1 MMSSIDMN
9 LSVRKTIKIKT
20 DSSKVWDALTNP
32 KMMKKYLF
40 DTNVKSDWKIG
51 SKISFEGKY
60 QGKKFKDK
68 GIIQKFDKEK
78 LFQYTYLSEFSG
90 LEDKGE
96 NYSIVTFEL
105 TPENKMTKLMITQ
118 RGFVDKKA
126 QEHSD
131 KGWRIVLRTIKNIL
145 EQN

>member
-1 MMSSIDMN
+1 MNTIDKN
-9 LSVRKTIKIKT
+9 LSVRKTIKINV
-20 DSSKVWDALTNP
+20 DSSKVWNAITNP
-32 KMMKKYLF
+32 KIIKKYLF

-51 SKISFEGKY
+51 SRITFEGNY

-90 LEDKGE
+90 LDDRDE
-96 NYSIVTFEL
+96 NYSIITFEL
-105 TPENKMTKLMITQ
+105 TTEDKMTKLIVTQ
-118 RGFVDKKA
+118 KGFVDKKA

-131 KGWRIVLRTIKNIL
+131 QGWGMVFREIKDIL
-145 EQN
+145 EQE

>member
-1 MMSSIDMN
+1 MSSIDN
-9 LSVRKTIKIKT
+9 TLSVRKTIKINT

-32 KMMKKYLF
+32 KLMKKYLF

-51 SKISFEGKY
+51 SKISFEGNY

-68 GIIQKFDKEK
+68 GVIQKFEREK
-78 LFQYTYLSEFSG
+78 VFQYTYLSEFSG
-90 LEDKGE
+90 LDDRDE

-105 TPENKMTKLMITQ
+105 GTENKTTKLIVTQ
-118 RGFVDKKA
+118 NGFVDKNA

-131 KGWRIVLRTIKNIL
+131 KGWSMVLRTIKNIL

>member
-1 MMSSIDMN
+1 MSTIDKN
-9 LSVRKTIKIKT
+9 LSVRKTIKINA
-20 DSSKVWDALTNP
+20 DSSKVWNAITNP
-32 KMMKKYLF
+32 KIIKKYLF
-40 DTNVKSDWKIG
+40 DTNVKSDWMIG
-51 SKISFEGKY
+51 SEISFDGNY

-90 LEDKGE
+90 LDDKDE
-96 NYSIVTFEL
+96 NYSIITFEL
-105 TPENKMTKLMITQ
+105 STDNKTTKLMVTQ
-118 RGFVDKKA
+118 KGFVNKKA

-131 KGWRIVLRTIKNIL
+131 QGWGMVFREIKNIL